1 MNVKVQRRAKNA
13 ERNTPAFPPPAS
25 DKESRTPA
33 QATRPATVAM
43 PVIKPKYPAA
53 ELIRSALKG
62 AIGRMQAA
70 DPEARRGEPEG
81 VHRLRTST
89 RRLRSELRTVS
100 DLVDREWGEHL
111 EQELK
116 WLAGELGSVRDLDI
130 LCQRLHSAAPPRADN
145 GRVSASPC
153 DPGQDDT
160 LAPLVLVLR
169 ERHSRNSRA
178 LRDALQ
184 GERYRD
190 LLARMA
196 AAIEGPT
203 FKDDAWEPCR
213 KALPPLAAAAWLKLK
228 KGGRDLEAAS
238 PDADF
243 HQVRKLAKR
252 ARYASELI
260 APALGSR
267 TVKHARRFIR
277 LTTQLQDILGE
288 HQDAIVAATELQRF
302 LARNP
307 HDQKLAHRV
316 HDLLETQH
324 QASQASRARF
334 FDVWKKLDR
343 KKSLRWFKLKKKAGA
358 SAS

>member
-13 ERNTPAFPPPAS
+13 ERNLPDYPSPGRDAEA
-25 DKESRTPA
+25 RMPA
-33 QATRPATVAM
+33 QALSPATVAM

-62 AIGRMQAA
+62 AIARIQAA

-100 DLVDREWGEHL
+100 DLVDREWAEHL

-116 WLAGELGSVRDLDI
+116 WLAAELGSVRDLDI
-130 LCQRLHSAAPPRADN
+130 LCQRLQSAASPVAGN
-145 GRVSASPC
+145 GRVSASTY
-153 DPGQDDT
+153 DPGHDDT
-160 LAPLVLVLR
+160 LAPLVDELR
-169 ERHSRNSRA
+169 ERHSQNSRA
-178 LRDALQ
+178 LHEDLQ
-184 GERYRD
+184 GERYRS
-190 LLARMA
+190 LIASLAA
-196 AAIEGPT
+196 GIECT
-203 FKDDAWEPCR
+203 ALENEAWEPCR
-213 KALPPLAAAAWLKLK
+213 KALPPLIAAAWQRLKR
-228 KGGRDLEAAS
+228 GGRDLEEAS

-252 ARYASELI
+252 ARYAAELI

-267 TVKHARRFIR
+267 RLEDAKRFIR

-288 HQDAIVAATELQRF
+288 HQDAIVAATELQHF

-307 HDQKLAHRV
+307 HDQQLAHRI
-316 HDLLETQH
+316 HDVIETEQ
-324 QASQASRARF
+324 QAAQATRAKF

-343 KKSLRWFKLKKKAGA
+343 KKSLRWFKATAKVR
-358 SAS
+358 S

>member
-1 MNVKVQRRAKNA
+1 MNVKVQRPAKNA
-13 ERNTPAFPPPAS
+13 ERNSSFFPSPDG
-25 DKESRTPA
+25 DKEARTPA
-33 QATRPATVAM
+33 QAVRPVTVAM
-43 PVIKPKYPAA
+43 PVIKPKYPAV

-62 AIGRMQAA
+62 AIAHMQAA

-116 WLAGELGSVRDLDI
+116 WLAAALGSVRDLDI
-130 LCQRLHSAAPPRADN
+130 LCQRLHSAATPRAGN

-160 LAPLVLVLR
+160 LGPLVHTLR
-169 ERHSRNSRA
+169 ERHAQNSRA
-178 LRDALQ
+178 LREALQ
-184 GERYRD
+184 GERYGN
-190 LLARMA
+190 LLASLA
-196 AAIEGPT
+196 AAIEFPALE
-203 FKDDAWEPCR
+203 DDAWEPCR
-213 KALPPLAAAAWLKLK
+213 KALPPLIAAAWQKLK
-228 KGGRDLEAAS
+228 KGGRGLEAAS

-252 ARYASELI
+252 ARYAAELI

-267 TVKHARRFIR
+267 THRRAKRFIR
-277 LTTQLQDILGE
+277 LTTQLQDMLGE

-307 HDQKLAHRV
+307 HDLKLAHRI
-316 HDLLETQH
+316 HDVLETEH
-324 QASQASRARF
+324 QAAQAASAKF

>member
-13 ERNTPAFPPPAS
+13 ERNPPAFPPPDS
-25 DKESRTPA
+25 DKDARTRA
-33 QATRPATVAM
+33 QALRPATVAM
-43 PVIKPKYPAA
+43 PAIKPKYPAA
-53 ELIRSALKG
+53 ELIRSALQG
-62 AIGRMQAA
+62 AIVRLLAA

-100 DLVDREWGEHL
+100 DLVDRQWGEHL

-116 WLAGELGSVRDLDI
+116 WLAAVLGSVRDLDI
-130 LCQRLHSAAPPRADN
+130 LCQRLHLAAPAVAGN
-145 GRVSASPC
+145 GRASASPC
-153 DPGQDDT
+153 DTGQDDT
-160 LAPLVLVLR
+160 LAPLVLALR
-169 ERHSRNSRA
+169 ERHSQNSRA
-178 LRDALQ
+178 LREALQ
-184 GERYRD
+184 GERYRN
-190 LLARMA
+190 LLASLA
-196 AAIEGPT
+196 AAIESPT
-203 FKDDAWEPCR
+203 LKDDAWEPCR
-213 KALPPLAAAAWLKLK
+213 RALPPLAAAAWRKLK

-252 ARYASELI
+252 ARYAAELI

-267 TVKHARRFIR
+267 TLKQAKRFIR

-288 HQDAIVAATELQRF
+288 HQDAIVAATELQQF

-307 HDQKLAHRV
+307 QDQKLAHRV
-316 HDLLETQH
+316 HDVLETQH
-324 QASQASRARF
+324 QAAQATRAKF

-343 KKSLRWFKLKKKAGA
+343 KKSLRWFKATSNVK
-358 SAS
+358 S

>member
-1 MNVKVQRRAKNA
+1 M
-13 ERNTPAFPPPAS
+13 PA
-25 DKESRTPA
+25 
-33 QATRPATVAM
+33 
-43 PVIKPKYPAA
+43 IKPKYPAA
-53 ELIRSALKG
+53 ELILSALKG
-62 AIGRMQAA
+62 AIARLQAA

-116 WLAGELGSVRDLDI
+116 WLAAVLGSVRDLDI
-130 LCQRLHSAAPPRADN
+130 LCQRLHLAAPPVTGN
-145 GRVSASPC
+145 CRVSASPSKTAQN
-153 DPGQDDT
+153 DL
-160 LAPLVLVLR
+160 LAPFYLALR
-169 ERHSRNSRA
+169 ERHAQNSRA
-178 LRDALQ
+178 LREALQ
-184 GERYRD
+184 GDRYGD
-190 LLARMA
+190 LLASLA
-196 AAIEGPT
+196 AAIESPT
-203 FKDDAWEPCR
+203 LEDDAWEPCR
-213 KALPPLAAAAWLKLK
+213 KALPPLAAAAWQKLK

-252 ARYASELI
+252 ARYAAELI

-267 TVKHARRFIR
+267 TLKQAKRFIR

-302 LARNP
+302 LAQNP

-316 HDLLETQH
+316 HDVLETQH
-324 QASQASRARF
+324 QAALATRAKF

-343 KKSLRWFKLKKKAGA
+343 KKSLKWFKATAKVR
-358 SAS
+358 S

>member
-1 MNVKVQRRAKNA
+1 M
-13 ERNTPAFPPPAS
+13 PA
-25 DKESRTPA
+25 
-33 QATRPATVAM
+33 
-43 PVIKPKYPAA
+43 IKPKYPAA

-62 AIGRMQAA
+62 AIARLQAA

-100 DLVDREWGEHL
+100 DLVDREWGEYL

-116 WLAGELGSVRDLDI
+116 WLAAELGSVRDLDI
-130 LCQRLHSAAPPRADN
+130 LCQWLHLAASPVTGDC
-145 GRVSASPC
+145 RVSASPC
-153 DPGQDDT
+153 TTAQDDL
-160 LAPLVLVLR
+160 LAPFYLALR
-169 ERHSRNSRA
+169 ERHSQNSRA
-178 LRDALQ
+178 LGEALQ

-190 LLARMA
+190 LLASLA
-196 AAIEGPT
+196 AAIESPT
-203 FKDDAWEPCR
+203 LKDDAWEPCR
-213 KALPPLAAAAWLKLK
+213 RALPPLAAATWRQLK
-228 KGGRDLEAAS
+228 KVGREPRAGQSGRGLS
-238 PDADF
+238 PGPQTRQA
-243 HQVRKLAKR
+243 R
-252 ARYASELI
+252 RYAAELI

-267 TVKHARRFIR
+267 TVKQAQRFIR

-316 HDLLETQH
+316 HEVLETQH
-324 QASQASRARF
+324 QAAQATRAKF